1 MAPESTAPTAATAS
15 TAAEPA
21 APQGSLRRN
30 LPALALVVWTFF
42 VWTTRIGNIWGDDDL
57 DTAGKVGR
65 TALALSF
72 TVLAA
77 VVLAALWRGTS
88 PQLRIAV
95 LALAGWTTAV
105 WVVRDASILFGD
117 HDTAFKVVHTV
128 LAVVSTAL
136 ALLAV
141 REEARAPLLA
151 RT

>member
-1 MAPESTAPTAATAS
+1 M
-15 TAAEPA
+15 
-21 APQGSLRRN
+21 RRN
-30 LPALALVVWTFF
+30 LPALTLVVWTFF

-77 VVLAALWRGTS
+77 VALVALWRGTA

-95 LALAGWTTAV
+95 LALAGWTVGV
-105 WVVRDASILFGD
+105 WVVRDASILLGD

-136 ALLAV
+136 AGWAV
-141 REEARAPLLA
+141 WALGRARFGPAAP
-151 RT
+151 